1 MTDTTDYAADLDL
14 AIRAARAAGEAVLPS
29 FHDTPEVRYKSPEQP
44 VTDADLAADRI
55 LHDALLGE
63 RPEYGWLSE
72 ETKDSP
78 ERLGKERLWV
88 VDPID
93 GTNSFVKGFAEFAVS
108 VGLVDR
114 GRAVLGVVF
123 NPATGELYHAAAGGG
138 AFLNG
143 RPIRVS
149 ATGGDAD
156 VRTLLASRSEIRRGD
171 FEHYPEG
178 WEVSPLGSTAYK
190 MAKVAEGA
198 GDVFVSGGPKNEW
211 DVCGAEV
218 IVAEAGGRVTS
229 LVGEPLRYN
238 RPDPAWRGVVA
249 TNGRLHDAVL
259 AIVRAGR

>member
-1 MTDTTDYAADLDL
+1 MTDSTDYAADLEL
-14 AIRAARAAGEAVLPS
+14 AIRAARAAGEAALDW
-29 FHDTPEVRYKSPEQP
+29 FRADTEVRFKSPEQP
-44 VTDADLAADRI
+44 VTDADLAANRI

-63 RPEYGWLSE
+63 RPAYGWLSE

-78 ERLGKERLWV
+78 ERLGTARLWV

-93 GTNSFVKGFAEFAVS
+93 GTNSFVKGFAEFAMC
-108 VGLVDR
+108 VGLVDQ

-123 NPATGELYHAAAGGG
+123 NPATGEMYHAVAGRG

-143 RPIRVS
+143 APVRVT
-149 ATGGDAD
+149 ATAGDAD

-171 FEHYPEG
+171 FEHFPEG

-190 MAKVAEGA
+190 MAKVADGT

-218 IVAEAGGRVTS
+218 IVTEAGGRVTN
-229 LVGEPLRYN
+229 LDGEPLRYN
-238 RPDPAWRGVVA
+238 QPHPAWRGVIA

-259 AIVRAGR
+259 AIVRAGG